1 MRETDR
7 KTAIGIVLGVTVV
20 GGLVAAP
27 VQADSELPGATPVAQ
42 VTQQIGTAEVAVQY
56 GSPAV
61 RGRRIWGALVAYD
74 RPWAISPD
82 QPTLVKL
89 SEDVLVAGR
98 PVAAGTYRLSSV
110 PGKASWIIVLSPY
123 STKQPGPQLEPVAS
137 AGGEVVQVKV
147 PVKSAPFRERLAFLF
162 SNFDDEHA
170 SLDLEW
176 ERARVSIPIATRTGE
191 RIGAEMKRLDGIWRS
206 YANAARFMLESE
218 KDFDAGLKY
227 ADQSLALKQDWY
239 TYWIKAALLAAK
251 HDYRAA
257 FEQGQR
263 AHDLGRQ
270 QLGDGFVSEREL
282 ERTLAVWKR
291 ALPARH

>member
-137 AGGEVVQVKV
+137 AGG
-147 PVKSAPFRERLAFLF
+147 
-162 SNFDDEHA
+162 
-170 SLDLEW
+170 
-176 ERARVSIPIATRTGE
+176 
-191 RIGAEMKRLDGIWRS
+191 
-206 YANAARFMLESE
+206 
-218 KDFDAGLKY
+218 
-227 ADQSLALKQDWY
+227 
-239 TYWIKAALLAAK
+239 
-251 HDYRAA
+251 
-257 FEQGQR
+257 
-263 AHDLGRQ
+263 
-270 QLGDGFVSEREL
+270 
-282 ERTLAVWKR
+282 
-291 ALPARH
+291 